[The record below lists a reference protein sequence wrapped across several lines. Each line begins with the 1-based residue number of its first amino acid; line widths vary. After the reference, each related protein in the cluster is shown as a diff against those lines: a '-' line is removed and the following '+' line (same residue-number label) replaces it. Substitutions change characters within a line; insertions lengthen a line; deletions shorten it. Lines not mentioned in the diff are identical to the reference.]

1 MNGFRLFATA
11 ALLTLGTVSSA
22 QAAESIKVRG
32 GADFR
37 AVVDRITG
45 EIAGNASA
53 TPTTGKTPA
62 LYVDFN
68 KPVQATV
75 GFGTL
80 SAGDQ
85 SLIRAVRRTYDLYRA
100 LGGAPG
106 DSMGVVERDGAR
118 VYVGLDGEGGRW
130 FASATQAVSFLY
142 EQMAAKAPETAT
154 APPAGTAPSCKQNLF
169 CLIKATYDGAVETK
183 AFVPRGTTVT
193 LDLTGSG
200 FVSAGDFAPT
210 VYGRDGLTVIES
222 SRVSAEA
229 MTAQVAIAADA
240 KPGKHVLY
248 VFNPGSAFRPVAR
261 YGVEVVGSAG
271 ELEALASAS
280 DGATAQNLPG
290 TGEVAGIA
298 DDHGDTLATASAL
311 TAKAMGRIGSLT
323 DVDVFRIDITTPG
336 VLTLNSAGP
345 SDLVGVLS
353 RADGTVVA
361 RDDDAGSRYNF
372 RIESAVTPGV
382 YFLRVSNCC
391 GGSGLYTVTSAL
403 GAN

>member
-1 MNGFRLFATA
+1 MKLVRFLAVSALALGF
-11 ALLTLGTVSSA
+11 SSAA
-22 QAAESIKVRG
+22 QAADTVKVRG

-45 EIAGNASA
+45 EIASNAGA
-53 TPTTGKTPA
+53 APTAGKTGT

-68 KPVQATV
+68 KPVQATA
-75 GFGTL
+75 GFGNL

-100 LGGAPG
+100 LGGAPNDG
-106 DSMGVVERDGAR
+106 MGVVERDGAR

-130 FASATQAVSFLY
+130 FASATQAVGFLY
-142 EQMAAKAPETAT
+142 EQMAAKAPESAA

-169 CLIKATYDGAVETK
+169 CLVKATYDGAVETK
-183 AFVPRGTTVT
+183 AYVPRGTTVT
-193 LDLTGSG
+193 LDLTGNG
-200 FVSAGDFAPT
+200 FLAAGGFAPT

-222 SRVSAEA
+222 SLASASA

-248 VFNPGSAFRPVAR
+248 VYNPGSAFRAVAR
-261 YGVEVVGSAG
+261 YGVEIVGSAG
-271 ELEALASAS
+271 ELEALAKAS
-280 DGATAQNLPG
+280 DGAGAQNLPG
-290 TGEVAGIA
+290 TGEVASIA
-298 DDHGDTLATASAL
+298 DDHGDTIATASAL
-311 TAKAMGRIGSLT
+311 TAQASGRIGSRT
-323 DVDVFRIDITTPG
+323 DVDVFRIDVTTPG
-336 VLTLNSAGP
+336 VLRLDSAGP
-345 SDLVGVLS
+345 TDVIAVLS

-372 RIESAVTPGV
+372 RIENAVTPGV
-382 YFLRVSNCC
+382 YFLRVSSCC